1 MASVT
6 LVPTGY
12 DGQRS
17 SYISVDASYPLSNG
31 LTSSSSNTFTV
42 LNLNT
47 GGGAVSKLAVK
58 FDVSK
63 IPTDAKIN
71 SISCKIKARIS
82 NASPYILSGV
92 AQLYCGTAGLSGEI
106 ELGTS
111 PVAQTFNDTGWWDRE
126 SLDDLI
132 LLITCTRGSLSANN
146 SHTRTNYDQTLPRYI
161 HQYAQG
167 TVDGVP
173 GTVDLDRL
181 VRPLP
186 TMDKPAD
193 NNTAKLQIITIGPV
207 SQGDANAVL
216 ALCKERGLTD
226 QGLYKSVWA

>member
-6 LVPTGY
+6 LTPTGY

-31 LTSSSSNTFTV
+31 LTSSSSDTFTV
-42 LNLNT
+42 LNLNK

-58 FDVSK
+58 FDMST
-63 IPTDAKIN
+63 IPTDAKVN

-126 SLDDLI
+126 SLDSLI

-146 SHTRTNYDQTLPRYI
+146 SHTLRFYGADLTVNYSGGSTGPTEQLWAKPDDSWLVVQQLWKKS
-161 HQYAQG
+161 G
-167 TVDGVP
+167 GVWS
-173 GTVDLDRL
+173 VQSD
-181 VRPLP
+181 VAAA
-186 TMDKPAD
+186 MDP
-193 NNTAKLQIITIGPV
+193 N
-207 SQGDANAVL
+207 ANYV
-216 ALCKERGLTD
+216 KG
-226 QGLYKSVWA
+226 

>member
-6 LVPTGY
+6 LVPAGY

-17 SYISVDASYPLSNG
+17 SYISVDTSYPLSNG
-31 LTSSSSNTFTV
+31 LTSASSDTFAV
-42 LNLNT
+42 LNLNK

-58 FDVSK
+58 FDMSK
-63 IPTDAKIN
+63 IPPDAKIN

-146 SHTRTNYDQTLPRYI
+146 SHTLRFYGADLTVNYSGGST
-161 HQYAQG
+161 G
-167 TVDGVP
+167 
-173 GTVDLDRL
+173 
-181 VRPLP
+181 P
-186 TMDKPAD
+186 TEQLMLKQNGA
-193 NNTAKLQIITIGPV
+193 
-207 SQGDANAVL
+207 
-216 ALCKERGLTD
+216 
-226 QGLYKSVWA
+226 

>member
-12 DGQRS
+12 DGQHS

-42 LNLNT
+42 VNLNK
-47 GGGAVSKLAVK
+47 GSGAVSKLAVK
-58 FDVSK
+58 FDMSK

-82 NASPYILSGV
+82 NGSSYILRGV
-92 AQLYCGTAGLSGEI
+92 AQLYCGTAGLSSEI

-111 PVAQTFNDTGWWDRE
+111 EVAQSFSETGWWDRE

-132 LLITCTRGSLSANN
+132 LLITCTRGYLSVNN
-146 SHTRTNYDQTLPRYI
+146 SQNLRFYGADLTVDYTGGGSSDPVLSTKVNGSWVNVSKVYKKVNGIWVEQSDIASLFSTDTNYVK
-161 HQYAQG
+161 G
-167 TVDGVP
+167 
-173 GTVDLDRL
+173 
-181 VRPLP
+181 
-186 TMDKPAD
+186 
-193 NNTAKLQIITIGPV
+193 
-207 SQGDANAVL
+207 
-216 ALCKERGLTD
+216 
-226 QGLYKSVWA
+226 

>member
-12 DGQRS
+12 DGQHS

-31 LTSSSSNTFTV
+31 LTSASSGTFAV
-42 LNLNT
+42 INLNK

-82 NASPYILSGV
+82 NAYTYILSGV
-92 AQLYCGTAGLSGEI
+92 AQLYCGTAGLSSEI
-106 ELGTS
+106 DLGTS
-111 PVAQTFNDTGWWDRE
+111 EVAQSFSDTGYWDRE

-132 LLITCTRGSLSANN
+132 LLITCTRGSLSANSSQTLRFYGADLTVN
-146 SHTRTNYDQTLPRYI
+146 YTGGGSSGPVLSTKVNGSWVNVSKVYKKVSGIWVEQSDIANLFSPDTNYVK
-161 HQYAQG
+161 G
-167 TVDGVP
+167 
-173 GTVDLDRL
+173 
-181 VRPLP
+181 
-186 TMDKPAD
+186 
-193 NNTAKLQIITIGPV
+193 
-207 SQGDANAVL
+207 
-216 ALCKERGLTD
+216 
-226 QGLYKSVWA
+226 